1 MDPTDMGTRA
11 HFGAV
16 DYIILAATMLASVAI
31 GVYHGIKGN
40 KTAVDFSMGSRSMT
54 PFPVSLSLLA
64 TFLSA
69 NAILGYSGEVYAHG
83 CGLTWSMLGTA
94 MAIIFAAEVVMPVL
108 HPLKLV
114 SPNQYL
120 EMRFGSAWLR
130 RLAMGMRLVSVT
142 MFMGLA
148 LYAPTLALAAVSP
161 ISSTTFI
168 WIMGVVVTIYAS
180 FGGLKAVVW
189 ADAFQMV
196 LMTAGVLLVTVMSCV
211 EVGGVQK
218 VLTVAYQGG
227 RTEGL
232 DISTDPRVR
241 HTVWNVILLTLVSW
255 GSHYSVAQASY
266 QRVSSVATLSQAK
279 RVLYYNLVGM
289 TVFMLLVFFMGLG
302 VYAVYADC
310 DPFARGFISSKDQ
323 ISVYFVNDKL
333 KDFIGIPGIFVA
345 TLLSAALSSVS
356 SAVNTLATLLWGDVL
371 SHTSCFKG
379 CSDFVAATTNKVL
392 TALLGATIIG
402 MAFLASELGGLIQAG
417 YMVVGVMSG
426 PVFAV
431 YLLGLA
437 VPFCDKRGAF
447 SGLLFSYI
455 LCVWMSAG
463 SFLTNS
469 SKPPMLPLST
479 AGCPVNATVTTFIT
493 LTNTTKTTPN
503 TSAPALSFLYSIS
516 YTLYPFIGL
525 TTCLIVGILVSLVA
539 CYQDPRTVPG
549 YLVLPCIRRFTKQE
563 IDADNGISC
572 IRIEALKNTG
582 NLFDNRINETKSNSQ
597 F

>member
-1 MDPTDMGTRA
+1 MGA
-11 HFGAV
+11 GEHFGAV
-16 DYIILAATMLASVAI
+16 DYGMLAVTVVASVAI

-69 NAILGYSGEVYAHG
+69 NSILGYSGEVYAHG
-83 CGLTWSMLGTA
+83 SVLAWSILGTA
-94 MAIIFAAEVVMPVL
+94 LAIVFAGEVVLPVL

-114 SPNQYL
+114 SPNQYLEMRFGSVWLRRLSMTKYLVSLTVFYGLALYAPTLALAAVTPLSSTTFIWIMGVVGGLKAVVWADAFQMVLMTAGVLLVTVMSCVEVGGVQKVWQVAYQGGRTEGLEWYL

-180 FGGLKAVVW
+180 FVSMNQLGGLKAVVW

-279 RVLYYNLVGM
+279 R
-289 TVFMLLVFFMGLG
+289 
-302 VYAVYADC
+302 
-310 DPFARGFISSKDQ
+310 
-323 ISVYFVNDKL
+323 
-333 KDFIGIPGIFVA
+333 
-345 TLLSAALSSVS
+345 
-356 SAVNTLATLLWGDVL
+356 
-371 SHTSCFKG
+371 
-379 CSDFVAATTNKVL
+379 
-392 TALLGATIIG
+392 
-402 MAFLASELGGLIQAG
+402 
-417 YMVVGVMSG
+417 
-426 PVFAV
+426 
-431 YLLGLA
+431 
-437 VPFCDKRGAF
+437 
-447 SGLLFSYI
+447 
-455 LCVWMSAG
+455 
-463 SFLTNS
+463 
-469 SKPPMLPLST
+469 
-479 AGCPVNATVTTFIT
+479 
-493 LTNTTKTTPN
+493 
-503 TSAPALSFLYSIS
+503 
-516 YTLYPFIGL
+516 
-525 TTCLIVGILVSLVA
+525 
-539 CYQDPRTVPG
+539 
-549 YLVLPCIRRFTKQE
+549 
-563 IDADNGISC
+563 
-572 IRIEALKNTG
+572 
-582 NLFDNRINETKSNSQ
+582 
-597 F
+597 